1 MVMAEK
7 GHNDPGVAL
16 RIFAQAMR
24 RDEADRE
31 RLVALVEGAQL
42 ATIGNRVDL
51 EPAEDASGSRLETAE
66 PHGTICS
73 HRAKTGPRPSTDLA
87 RFRGVLAVQ
96 IELSA
101 NCLRPGTGPR
111 AKAAVTR

>member
-1 MVMAEK
+1 MAEK

-16 RIFAQAMR
+16 RIYAQAMR

-51 EPAEDASGSRLETAE
+51 EPAEDASGGRLETAE

-73 HRAKTGPRPSTDLA
+73 HRAKTGPRPSTD
-87 RFRGVLAVQ
+87 
-96 IELSA
+96 
-101 NCLRPGTGPR
+101 
-111 AKAAVTR
+111 